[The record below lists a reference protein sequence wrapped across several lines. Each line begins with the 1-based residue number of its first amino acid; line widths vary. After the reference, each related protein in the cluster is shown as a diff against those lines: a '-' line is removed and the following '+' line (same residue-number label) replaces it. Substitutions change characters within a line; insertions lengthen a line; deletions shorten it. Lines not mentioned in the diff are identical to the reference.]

1 MVRGLQNYDI
11 AGTALNAFRTLDNSF
26 RADRQEQADADERLY
41 QRERQAKIDART
53 DEQFQWQKDDRE
65 TRQADEELGLVYADW
80 KSGKAINPS
89 ERVRKRMS
97 QLGVELPMG
106 PDNPQQ
112 AAQKGAVASQLL
124 GVIEKRLPELEQLP
138 SGTRIPAG
146 EIGQALNTI
155 DPARYSQTYTDDR
168 GEYRVQPSELYLMKP
183 GGKISFALGLEVL
196 RKDQSGQWA
205 GTGEMVPATKGKS
218 NGADDQVSV
227 ISIDELQDKL
237 KSAAEFNRFY
247 LDSMGSV
254 ENYLALK
261 GNKQAAESIS
271 DKKALSKVTGLIGS
285 DSYKAATKGQF
296 APLIEIVGAMAQQG
310 LVDDKDLAKAIQLAT
325 TKEIENK
332 VKNQQDETEAST
344 AVLGYAGMGKDA
356 PRTAAMANQLA
367 GLMKEQKIS
376 GKRASKMLELMFAA
390 EQKAAD
396 RQAQIRAAAARAGDG
411 DSSSAKIRE
420 IEYLVKNGMTREDAA
435 QRVYGET
442 KTGMQVEASAKRTM
456 ISGLQ
461 KDIKLMSDQLIKT
474 RKEDRPALVRQIQQ
488 KQAQLDSLMGDGEQA
503 EPEQFTATDAAFLN
517 ANRSAV
523 AGGMTAQPAQKQT
536 IAPPKGFRDTGKT
549 SGGKPVFTN
558 GKQFW
563 TP

>member
-80 KSGKAINPS
+80 KAGKTISPS

-168 GEYRVQPSELYLMKP
+168 GEYRVQPSELYLVKP
-183 GGKISFALGLEVL
+183 EGKTSFALGLEVL

-205 GTGEMVPATKGKS
+205 GTGEIVPATKGKS

-227 ISIDELQDKL
+227 ISIDDLQGKL

-271 DKKALSKVTGLIGS
+271 EKKSLSKVTGLIGS
-285 DSYKAATKGQF
+285 DSYKTATKGQF
-296 APLIEIVGAMAQQG
+296 APLVEMVGTMAQQG
-310 LVDDKDLAKAIQLAT
+310 LVDEKDLAKAVQLAT
-325 TKEIENK
+325 TKEIETNI
-332 VKNQQDETEAST
+332 KNRQDETEAST

-376 GKRASKMLELMFAA
+376 GKRASKMLELMFNA

-396 RQAQIRAAAARAGDG
+396 RQATIRAAAARAGGG
-411 DSSSAKIRE
+411 DNQTKQLLSQIKQTTDDLYGTWDAQYALGNHAPAARQFAQAKAAENAGLGRI
-420 IEYLVKNGMTREDAA
+420 IQPKNPE
-435 QRVYGET
+435 
-442 KTGMQVEASAKRTM
+442 
-456 ISGLQ
+456 
-461 KDIKLMSDQLIKT
+461 
-474 RKEDRPALVRQIQQ
+474 RPAVYLTNEMAAALRQRYPNAKTWEELLSFGAGDPQVRGMLESNKLTMWHEGHFANLPQ
-488 KQAQLDSLMGDGEQA
+488 KA
-503 EPEQFTATDAAFLN
+503 ETVAAG
-517 ANRSAV
+517 RE
-523 AGGMTAQPAQKQT
+523 
-536 IAPPKGFRDTGKT
+536 RGKAAA
-549 SGGKPVFTN
+549 SPYINGLKP
-558 GKQFW
+558 Q
-563 TP
+563 

>member
-1 MVRGLQNYDI
+1 MGIGLRNYDI
-11 AGTALNAFRTLDNSF
+11 AGAALNAYKTLDDSF
-26 RADRQEQADADERLY
+26 RANRREKAEGEERAF
-41 QRERQAKIDART
+41 QRERQNKADARA

-65 TRQADEELGLVYADW
+65 IRQADEELGLVYADW
-80 KSGKAINPS
+80 KAGKTISPS

-112 AAQKGAVASQLL
+112 AVQKGAVASQLL
-124 GVIEKRLPELEQLP
+124 GVIEKRRPDIEKLPA
-138 SGTRIPAG
+138 GTRIPAG

-155 DPARYSQTYTDDR
+155 DPARYSQTYTDDK
-168 GEYRVQPSELYLMKP
+168 GEYMVRPAELYLVKP
-183 GGKISFALGLEVL
+183 EGKTSFALGLEVL

-205 GTGEMVPATKGKS
+205 GTGEVVPATKGKS
-218 NGADDQVSV
+218 NAADDQVSV
-227 ISIDELQDKL
+227 ISLDDLQGKL
-237 KSAAEFNRFY
+237 KSAAEFNKFY

-261 GNKQAAESIS
+261 GNKQATESIS
-271 DKKALSKVTGLIGS
+271 DKKSLSKVTGLIGS
-285 DSYKAATKGQF
+285 DSYKTATKGQF
-296 APLIEIVGAMAQQG
+296 APLVEMMGTMAQQG
-310 LVDDKDLAKAIQLAT
+310 LVDEKDLAKAVQLAT
-325 TKEIENK
+325 TKEIETNI
-332 VKNQQDETEAST
+332 KNRQDETEAST
-344 AVLGYAGMGKDA
+344 TVLGYAGMGKDA
-356 PRTAAMANQLA
+356 PRTAAMASQLA

-396 RQAQIRAAAARAGDG
+396 RQATIRAAAARSGGDA
-411 DSSSAKIRE
+411 SSAKIRE
-420 IEYLVKNGMTREDAA
+420 IEYLVKNGMAREDAA

-442 KTGMQVEASAKRTM
+442 KTGMQVGASAKRTM
-456 ISGLQ
+456 IGGLQ
-461 KDIKLMSDQLIKT
+461 KDIKLMSDQLITT

-488 KQAQLDSLMGDGEQA
+488 KQAQLDGIMGDTDQP

-549 SGGKPVFTN
+549 SGGYKF
-558 GKQFW
+558 
-563 TP
+563 